1 MLTKTFWL
9 GESGV
14 LVRAVRT
21 FAQTLISVIGISAA
35 SIFTVDWKTA
45 LGTAALASLLS
56 VLMSLDRSSETKE
69 PQVLIVEEQVTPQ
82 RLQAGYDGDLR

>member
-21 FAQTLISVIGISAA
+21 FAQTLISVIGVSAA

-56 VLMSLDRSSETKE
+56 VLMSLDRNSETKE
-69 PQVLIVEEQVTPQ
+69 HKVVFVQEQGAPQ

>member
-69 PQVLIVEEQVTPQ
+69 PPVVLVQEQGAPQ
-82 RLQAGYDGDLR
+82 RLQAGYDSDLR

>member
-1 MLTKTFWL
+1 MTKTFWL

-21 FAQTLISVIGISAA
+21 FAQTLISVIGVSAA

-56 VLMSLDRSSETKE
+56 VLMSLDRNSETKE
-69 PQVLIVEEQVTPQ
+69 HKVVLVEELRAPQ

>member
-1 MLTKTFWL
+1 
-9 GESGV
+9 
-14 LVRAVRT
+14 
-21 FAQTLISVIGISAA
+21 
-35 SIFTVDWKTA
+35 

-69 PQVLIVEEQVTPQ
+69 PQVLIVEEQFTPQ

>member
-69 PQVLIVEEQVTPQ
+69 PQVLIVQEQGAPQ